1 MKGCRLGTGL
11 KMRNRAGRRA
21 ANLQVLSAANR
32 PPADIFLRI
41 ARLKYLPR
49 LMLYAPTILL
59 RLLDATT
66 KMDSSWVKMIIED
79 IEWLY
84 QHLDENQRPT
94 NTVDLKEVTK
104 AIIDDPSRFR
114 PKVTIATLRF
124 LRQQQDNAHLQQW
137 HDRLRR
143 YHNTTA
149 MPPLPLLK
157 TKPQRC

>member
-84 QHLDENQRPT
+84 HRLGENQRPA
-94 NTVDLKEVTK
+94 DIKEVIK
-104 AIIDDPSRFR
+104 AIADDPSCSR
-114 PKVTIATLRF
+114 PEVTIAILRF
-124 LRQQQDNAHLQQW
+124 LRLPQYNAHLQQW
-137 HDRLRR
+137 
-143 YHNTTA
+143 
-149 MPPLPLLK
+149 P
-157 TKPQRC
+157 